1 MDALGEGSGE
11 SESDGI
17 ADSVGDAIALG
28 VALAVARAVSPDL
41 TAISRP
47 AATIV
52 TTATAQTTTTTILF
66 PAVARA
72 INGRMR
78 SITCSSPLGT
88 KPAHRIAGINALVGR
103 VSVRRS
109 TWT

>member
-1 MDALGEGSGE
+1 MGVGESDGEGEGE
-11 SESDGI
+11 SEGM
-17 ADSVGDAIALG
+17 ALG
-28 VALAVARAVSPDL
+28 VALAVASAVSPDL

-47 AATIV
+47 VATIV

-72 INGRMR
+72 IHGRMR
-78 SITCSSPLGT
+78 SITGSSLLGT
-88 KPAHRIAGINALVGR
+88 KPAHRIAGISVPVGR

-109 TWT
+109 TWP

>member
-1 MDALGEGSGE
+1 MGVGESDGEGKGEGE
-11 SESDGI
+11 SEGM
-17 ADSVGDAIALG
+17 ALG
-28 VALAVARAVSPDL
+28 VALAVACAVSPDL

-78 SITCSSPLGT
+78 SITGSSPLGT
-88 KPAHRIAGINALVGR
+88 KPAHRIAGIKVLVLSR
-103 VSVRRS
+103 DATRAS
-109 TWT
+109 